1 MNATIDHSAQIA
13 DVEKIFNRV
22 LVGVDGSSDSLAVA
36 KQAAM
41 LKAPGGELT
50 YLGAWNR
57 NPPVVA
63 PMTVVPPF
71 DADENAARCAAEDAV
86 NAAKEQLASAR
97 TKVVHG
103 APADALL
110 DEIANDRSSLVV
122 VGTRDRSR
130 ATGIVL
136 GSTSTR
142 LVHDA
147 PCSVLVMRQGR
158 NLPPRRIVV
167 GVDGSPQSAAAHAVA
182 RYLAKRFDGDV
193 TVVIAEGGKAID
205 LGGVSLIVG
214 DGFDVIQG
222 EPVPVLTAAS
232 RDADLLVLGSRGLHG
247 LKALGSVSERVA
259 HRADCSTLIVRD

>member
-13 DVEKIFNRV
+13 DAEKIFNRV

-50 YLGAWNR
+50 YLSAWNL

-63 PMTVVPPF
+63 PMRVVRL
-71 DADENAARCAAEDAV
+71 DADESAARCAAEDAV

-97 TKVVHG
+97 TKVVRG
-103 APADALL
+103 VPAEALL
-110 DEIANDRSSLVV
+110 DEIANDRSSLVA
-122 VGTRDRSR
+122 VGTRGRSR
-130 ATGIVL
+130 TTGIVL

-142 LVHDA
+142 LLHSA

-158 NLPPRRIVV
+158 NLPPQRIVV

-182 RYLAKRFDGDV
+182 RYLAERFEGDV
-193 TVVIAEGGKAID
+193 TVVIAEGSKAID
-205 LGGVSLIVG
+205 LGAVSLVVG

-222 EPVPVLTAAS
+222 DPVSVLTAAS
-232 RDADLLVLGSRGLHG
+232 HDADLLVLGSRGLHG

-259 HRADCSTLIVRD
+259 HRAKCSTLIVRD